1 MAMAPPTFSLSTN
14 HQRTVCWFNNAKPI
28 SKCIKIPNPYTSMLS
43 CCGFSTVG
51 VQNSMAWNMESH
63 RIIQAKDLQQRRRL
77 RAVAEDTELVSEGT
91 QEEQQLSAVVSQS
104 DKLTMIFKAD
114 GTITESLVGKV
125 SQTLQALEDVSDVKV
140 ETLEGITT
148 VELVKQTTVQ
158 ATGVASGLVEMLL
171 GMDFKLQSLCLSFE
185 DEEDDEGWV

>member
-1 MAMAPPTFSLSTN
+1 
-14 HQRTVCWFNNAKPI
+14 
-28 SKCIKIPNPYTSMLS
+28 MLN
-43 CCGFSTVG
+43 CCGFSTLRL
-51 VQNSMAWNMESH
+51 QNSMVWSMESH
-63 RIIQAKDLQQRRRL
+63 RTIQAKDLQQRRRL

-91 QEEQQLSAVVSQS
+91 QEEQQVTAVVSQS
-104 DKLTMIFKAD
+104 DKLTMFFKAD
-114 GTITESLVGKV
+114 GTIVEPLVIKV
-125 SQTLQALEDVSDVKV
+125 SQALEALEDVSDVKV

-185 DEEDDEGWV
+185 DE

>member
-1 MAMAPPTFSLSTN
+1 
-14 HQRTVCWFNNAKPI
+14 
-28 SKCIKIPNPYTSMLS
+28 
-43 CCGFSTVG
+43 
-51 VQNSMAWNMESH
+51 MAWNMESH

-104 DKLTMIFKAD
+104 DKLTMFFKAD

-125 SQTLQALEDVSDVKV
+125 SQALQALEDVSDVKV

-158 ATGVASGLVEMLL
+158 ATGVASELVEMLL
-171 GMDFKLQSLCLSFE
+171 GMDYKLQSLCLSFE

>member
-1 MAMAPPTFSLSTN
+1 
-14 HQRTVCWFNNAKPI
+14 
-28 SKCIKIPNPYTSMLS
+28 
-43 CCGFSTVG
+43 
-51 VQNSMAWNMESH
+51 MAWNMESH
-63 RIIQAKDLQQRRRL
+63 RIIRAKYLQQGRRL

-114 GTITESLVGKV
+114 GTITETLVGKV
-125 SQTLQALEDVSDVKV
+125 SQALQALEDVSDVKV